1 MFEFITEMSAAD
13 MIVIG
18 LLWVLSVVVSTVL
31 MWTFVIP
38 KFLRNIILDMI
49 STPSP
54 KTIAAVQSLAAMIIS
69 TKVQTGKKIRDEDG
83 IETDEEVPMLVY
95 AGREIFAAINHK
107 MNAAKG
113 GAKAQAQAI
122 LEGAV
127 AQSGGDVRALLPMA
141 LNAAARG
148 DYGPLLM
155 VISTY
160 LINKPQDN
168 TGTQQ
173 QGGSG
178 SSNSGSNLRKM

>member
-1 MFEFITEMSAAD
+1 MFEFISDMSAAD
-13 MIVIG
+13 AVAIAI
-18 LLWVLSVVVSTVL
+18 LWVVSILVSTVL
-31 MWTFVIP
+31 MWSLVIP

-69 TKVQTGKKIRDEDG
+69 TPVKTNKKVRDEDG
-83 IETDEEVPMLVY
+83 IETDEVVPLLVY

-122 LEGAV
+122 LEGVV

-168 TGTQQ
+168 SGTQQ

-178 SSNSGSNLRKM
+178 STNSNLRRM

>member
-1 MFEFITEMSAAD
+1 MFEFVTSMELAD
-13 MIVIG
+13 VIVICI
-18 LLWVLSVVVSTVL
+18 LWVLSVIVSTVL

-49 STPSP
+49 SKPTP
-54 KTIAAVQSLAAMIIS
+54 KTIAAVQSLAGMIIS
-69 TKVQTGKKIRDEDG
+69 TPVQTGKKVRDDDG
-83 IETDEEVPMLVY
+83 IESDETVPLLVY

-122 LEGAV
+122 LEGPV

-148 DYGPLLM
+148 DYGPLLV

-168 TGTQQ
+168 SGTQ

-178 SSNSGSNLRKM
+178 TNNNLRRL